1 MRPPDS
7 RLRTQDWRRIF
18 DLRLGSWVL
27 GLLLASWVLG
37 LGSIVAAQLPSL
49 FRGVVAADSPDGVR
63 VVSVEESSQAF
74 LADLR
79 PEDILMQVDNTPIG
93 TIDQFSAASQA
104 LKGKARKANV
114 VVLRNGQPVQ
124 LLVHLYS
131 YPILRRWRLSFIPN
145 DEFRFADPH
154 AGLDYWGRMA
164 GGFEGA
170 GDEGRALDAY
180 LNALHY
186 GSDRRDVAVK
196 IAELFWR
203 IGRQQLQQH
212 RMAEALGSLDQGTV
226 LLEQLFEQ
234 PLEDAELQG
243 IKSELEQTVQAIH
256 ASR

>member
-1 MRPPDS
+1 MRKA
-7 RLRTQDWRRIF
+7 RKTRRVTRFLIF
-18 DLRLGSWVL
+18 YLLTTYY
-27 GLLLASWVLG
+27 LLLTTAQ
-37 LGSIVAAQLPSL
+37 AAQRPSL

-63 VVSVEESSQAF
+63 IVSVEESSQAF

-79 PEDILMQVDNTPIG
+79 PEDILMQVDNTPTG
-93 TIDQFSAASQA
+93 TIDQFGAASQA
-104 LKGKARKANV
+104 LKGKASKANV

-154 AGLDYWGRMA
+154 AGLGYWGRMA
-164 GGFEGA
+164 RGFEGA

-186 GSDRRDVAVK
+186 EPDRRDVAVK

-203 IGRQQLQQH
+203 IGRQRLQQH